1 MSDSGG
7 CTIVSELDV
16 GSVVSS
22 GVECSCTV
30 STSAW
35 SGECCSAV
43 TIEAVGVSP
52 VDAAFG
58 IEGGSSAS
66 AMSDGLFRVSRT
78 GDGT

>member
-1 MSDSGG
+1 M
-7 CTIVSELDV
+7 IMSELDV

-22 GVECSCTV
+22 VVEGSSTV

-43 TIEAVGVSP
+43 TIEAVRVSP
-52 VDAAFG
+52 DAFG
-58 IEGGSSAS
+58 QDSGLSAS
-66 AMSDGLFRVSRT
+66 AMSDGLFRVRRT